1 MNQRLAGKVAVV
13 TGSGRGIG
21 RAIAIKLGQEGASV
35 VVNYRKSA
43 EEAEAVVKD
52 IKQQGS
58 EAVAIQADMSQ
69 VAEISQLFD
78 KAVDHFGKLEI
89 LVSNA
94 GVEHFGK
101 LEEVTPEEFDRTFAV
116 NTRGQFFAMRE
127 AAKRMSDGGR
137 IVCMSSISTTHSV
150 HDHAVY
156 GGSKAANE
164 AFARHLALDLGER
177 GITVN
182 AVAPG
187 ATKTD
192 MYDKYVDLYSQSD
205 KPIEEQ
211 MKQLSPLGRAGE
223 PQDIANVIA
232 FLVSDEGGWLTGQ
245 TIHATGGMG

>member
-1 MNQRLAGKVAVV
+1 MNQRLTEKVAVV

-21 RAIAIKLGQEGASV
+21 KGIALKLGQEGASV

-52 IKQQGS
+52 IRAAGS

-78 KAVDHFGKLEI
+78 RTIDKFGKLDI

-94 GVEHFGK
+94 GIEHFGK
-101 LEEVTPEEFDRTFAV
+101 LSEVTLEEFDRTFAV

-127 AAKRMSDGGR
+127 AAKRISNGGR

-150 HDHAVY
+150 PNHAVY
-156 GGSKAANE
+156 AGSKAANE
-164 AFARHLALDLGER
+164 AFARHLALDLGSR

-205 KPIEEQ
+205 EPIEEQ
-211 MKQLSPLGRAGE
+211 MKKLSPLGRAGK
-223 PQDIANVIA
+223 PQDIANIIA